1 VRKTKRNAA
10 RILRPNCARCQDKS
24 LSKWQPLVSRT
35 FFETAEGFCLH
46 DRVLCPSQETEQC
59 HASQQRAGE
68 AVAAGGVKIREKF
81 NKQNMQPQFG
91 AGPSA
96 ALEPRVHQEA
106 LKIARGSL

>member
-1 VRKTKRNAA
+1 
-10 RILRPNCARCQDKS
+10 
-24 LSKWQPLVSRT
+24 
-35 FFETAEGFCLH
+35 LH

-68 AVAAGGVKIREKF
+68 STGGVKIREKF

-96 ALEPRVHQEA
+96 ALEPRVHEEA